1 MYLYNEYLAGP
12 RPQVI
17 SKMVRMVMNDE
28 RIFFKMK
35 SLREQ
40 ISNYSFHNEIFKG
53 TTDLSSLLPGLK
65 LPHPMG

>member
-12 RPQVI
+12 RPQV
-17 SKMVRMVMNDE
+17 MVVMVMNDL
-28 RIFFKMK
+28 FKMK
-35 SLREQ
+35 SLSEQ
-40 ISNYSFHNEIFKG
+40 ISNYSFHDEIFKG